1 MVSILLSYLLNT
13 RQVDNDNPKFD
24 ILAFVVIGV
33 VLARSNNGRGIRIE
47 PKVLTVTIVGA
58 ALLSSLIIA
67 GFYLIE
73 G

>member
-1 MVSILLSYLLNT
+1 M
-13 RQVDNDNPKFD
+13 
-24 ILAFVVIGV
+24 IGV